1 LSGWVSYSWT
11 HTQYRD
17 RVTGEAFGGD
27 FDQRHTLNIFA
38 QQRLSNRMT
47 LSGKLRAGS
56 SFPLVGYFEGTT
68 VPDDLRL
75 SVLRNQVRLPVYV
88 RLDVRA
94 NRTFT
99 FQRSRLTLFVEVM
112 NLIGRQNLRQT
123 DGSIRTNLDAIGYTD
138 RLLPRVPSAGL
149 LFEF

>member
-1 LSGWVSYSWT
+1 VRRAAAL
-11 HTQYRD
+11 
-17 RVTGEAFGGD
+17 
-27 FDQRHTLNIFA
+27 L
-38 QQRLSNRMT
+38 LLLT
-47 LSGKLRAGS
+47 LSACSPKPEATAPEALKLSAI
-56 SFPLVGYFEGTT
+56 
-68 VPDDLRL
+68 
-75 SVLRNQVRLPVYV
+75 RNQVRLPVYA

-112 NLIGRQNLRQT
+112 NLIGRDNLRQT
-123 DGSIRTNLDAIGYTD
+123 DGSIRANLDAVGFTD